1 MMQLIPLRPRYKYP
15 RLQRIDGP
23 NGRTYTLEGQPA
35 VPSVTTILSGT
46 KDKAHLEAWAMR
58 VGHIEADRIKN
69 DAAAVGTH
77 MHNVVERLLINRDL
91 PVPRTWLAVKGYW
104 MGYRLIEE
112 FFPHVQEVWGAEIP
126 LYYPAK
132 YAGTS
137 DCIGVYRGKPSIV
150 DFKQANKMKERKWIE
165 DYFVQ
170 LAAYACA
177 HDVAHGTTID
187 QGVIMMVAQNGET
200 REFITCGREFD
211 GYKDMWMHRV
221 EEFAKKGPSLVSP
234 DLSAVEGDGNCI
246 T

>member
-211 GYKDMWMHRV
+211 GYKDMWMRRV
-221 EEFAKKGPSLVSP
+221 DEYAKKSPSLVGP